1 MKGTVLVVDDDRQM
15 AKTLSAVLRVNGW
28 QTIVAHSGEDAVR
41 TVAGAS
47 VTAIVMDVKMPGMNG
62 VEAFQAIR
70 KTHPRLPV
78 ILMTAY
84 SAHELLAEAE
94 REGVLSVLPK
104 PIPWPTLHALLDAAA
119 DARESLLVV
128 DDDPAFLR
136 TLGELLAERGRA
148 CLQAASLNE
157 ALDLL
162 ERASPAVVL
171 LDLKLGSVEPRD
183 AAVAVKKLCPAVVL
197 ILCSGHHA
205 MIDDTVAALPEGWV
219 YASLKKPFPPDHLI
233 GLLDAAGQR

>member
-28 QTIVAHSGEDAVR
+28 RTVTAHSGEEAVR
-41 TVAGAS
+41 AVAEAP

-70 KTHPRLPV
+70 RTNPRLPV

-84 SAHELLAEAE
+84 SAHELIAQAE

-104 PIPWPTLHALLDAAA
+104 PVPWPTLHALLDAAA
-119 DARESLLVV
+119 EQRESLLMV

-136 TLGELLAERGRA
+136 TLGEVLAERGRA
-148 CLQAASLNE
+148 CLQATSLAE

-162 ERASPAVVL
+162 ERAAPNVVL
-171 LDLKLGSVEPRD
+171 LDLKLGHVEPRE
-183 AAVAVKKLCPAVVL
+183 AALAVKRLCPAVVL
-197 ILCSGHHA
+197 ILCSGYPA
-205 MIDDTVAALPEGWV
+205 MIDDTVAALPQGWV
-219 YASLKKPFPPDHLI
+219 YASLKKPFAPEHLI
-233 GLLDAAGQR
+233 ALLDAADSR